1 MESMD
6 QLRREHDAVYAFVE
20 VLNLASKTLREGG
33 RPAREFFDEAVE
45 FARDYVDRYHH
56 GKEEM
61 QAFVLLAQRQS
72 GRLDGMIDT
81 LRQQHER
88 GRQNINGI
96 ASRLEAY
103 ERGDEIAAREIAD
116 EIEDYTTML
125 AEHAYREDSVLFPM
139 ASEILTEEDDR
150 ALLVAFAR
158 VDERFGPRFMEDH
171 AELVRMM
178 RRRVLRAQ
186 RSRAAD

>member
-6 QLRREHDAVYAFVE
+6 QLRREHDAVYSFVE
-20 VLNLASKTLREGG
+20 VLNLAGKTLREGR

-72 GRLDGMIDT
+72 GRLDGLIDT

-88 GRQNINGI
+88 GRENIAAI
-96 ASRLEAY
+96 AGQLAAY
-103 ERGDEIAAREIAD
+103 ERGEDHATRTIAD
-116 EIEDYTTML
+116 EIEAYTTML

-139 ASEILTEEDDR
+139 AKQVLTDEDDR
-150 ALLVAFAR
+150 ALMTAFAR
-158 VDERFGPRFMEDH
+158 LDERFGPHFVEDH
-171 AELVRMM
+171 LELVRMM
-178 RRRVLRAQ
+178 RLRVLRAI
-186 RSRAAD
+186 RH